1 MALSDI
7 IMGQQTS
14 QTNELLTITIS
25 EKLSDLW
32 QYVSSI
38 GISTND
44 DSNAKKRIM
53 LTNRLS
59 ILMFVFV
66 SISTLVFSNYYKDS
80 TLLFTIASI
89 NFVPLITLL
98 LNSISETNYSRFFMG
113 IMTPIIVL
121 FSIVSLKLLSETTSL
136 QISEYHFYTP
146 RYYLVAM
153 CLLPLFLIDIREK
166 KMFAM
171 ALSINAV
178 VLIMFDFA
186 HEIAGVGHEHF
197 GFQFHNY
204 YQATIMPVVLL
215 FFLYGSIIFYQSESK
230 KYEEKINEL
239 LEIEKSRNQQAAEE
253 MQLAKTVIDGLLPKH
268 LPTINN
274 TEVAASLIWS
284 KEVGGDY
291 YTIKKID
298 SENYLIV
305 IADVAG
311 KGLAASIIVSTI
323 HSCIETQ
330 MSVGVFNLKQFV
342 LKLNEVLCK
351 ITEGNSFTTCFTA
364 LYNETTGKLESI
376 NAGHPAP
383 FLFKKNDLIE
393 LSKGGTILGIF
404 DEGYNVQ
411 SEHQKLESKDILV
424 LFTDGLTE
432 ASNEKERLYGDDS
445 RMTRCIQNN
454 KQKSSQSIIRVLM
467 EDIKN
472 FSNKETF
479 DDDFTCLILKRE

>member
-1 MALSDI
+1 
-7 IMGQQTS
+7 MGKQTT
-14 QTNELLTITIS
+14 QTNEFVLIGIS
-25 EKLSDLW
+25 EKISELW
-32 QYVSSI
+32 QYVSNI
-38 GISTND
+38 GISVND
-44 DSNAKKRIM
+44 DVYAKKRIIS
-53 LTNRLS
+53 TNRLS

-66 SISTLVFSNYYKDS
+66 SISISIFSTYYKDS
-80 TLLFTIASI
+80 ALIFIIASI

-98 LNSISETNYSRFFMG
+98 LNSFSETNFSRLFMG
-113 IMTPIIVL
+113 IMTPVIIL
-121 FSIVSLKLLSETTSL
+121 FSIVLLKKLSEKTSF

-153 CLLPLFLIDIREK
+153 CLLPLFLIDIRER
-166 KMFAM
+166 KMY
-171 ALSINAV
+171 ALALAINAV
-178 VLIMFDFA
+178 ILIMFDFA
-186 HEIAGVGHEHF
+186 HEMAGVGHEHF

-215 FFLYGSIIFYQSESK
+215 FFLYGSIIFYQFESK
-230 KYEEKINEL
+230 NYEEKINEL
-239 LEIEKSRNQQAAEE
+239 LEIEKNRNQQSAEE

-268 LPTINN
+268 LPSINN

-342 LKLNEVLCK
+342 LKLNDVLCK

-364 LYNETTGKLESI
+364 LYNETTGELESI

-383 FLFKKNDLIE
+383 FLIKKNDLIE

-404 DEGYNVQ
+404 DEGYNIQ
-411 SEHQKLESKDILV
+411 SEFQKLESKDILV

-445 RMTRCIQNN
+445 RMMRCIQNN

-467 EDIKN
+467 EDIKD
-472 FSNKETF
+472 FSKKETF
-479 DDDFTCLILKRE
+479 DDDFTCLVLRRE